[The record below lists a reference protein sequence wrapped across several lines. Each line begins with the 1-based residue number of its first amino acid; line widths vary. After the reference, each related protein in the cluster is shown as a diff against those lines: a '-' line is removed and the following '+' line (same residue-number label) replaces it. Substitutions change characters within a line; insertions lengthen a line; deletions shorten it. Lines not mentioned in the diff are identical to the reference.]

1 MAKRKKNNPKKS
13 KQKAATYTID
23 SVAAAKFLEATKNI
37 PVQKVET
44 PAEIKEFFED

>member
-1 MAKRKKNNPKKS
+1 MAKHKKNNH
-13 KQKAATYTID
+13 KQKVASCTID
-23 SVAAAKFLEATKNI
+23 SVAVTKFLEATKNI

>member
-1 MAKRKKNNPKKS
+1 MTKPRKNNHKKG
-13 KQKAATYTID
+13 KQKAEPCVIDTVAT
-23 SVAAAKFLEATKNI
+23 AKFLAATKNI

>member
-1 MAKRKKNNPKKS
+1 MVKKRKCNHKKN
-13 KQKAATYTID
+13 KQKVAPCAID
-23 SVAAAKFLEATKNI
+23 SVAVTKFLEATKNI

>member
-1 MAKRKKNNPKKS
+1 MAKRKKNNHKKS
-13 KQKAATYTID
+13 KQKTATYAID
-23 SVAAAKFLEATKNI
+23 SVATAKFLEATKNI

>member
-1 MAKRKKNNPKKS
+1 MAKHKKNNHKKG
-13 KQKAATYTID
+13 KQKVAPYTID
-23 SVAAAKFLEATKNI
+23 SVATAKFLEATKNI